1 MKSEDKRIV
10 RRVHGAGRWF
20 PGDEKDLSRM
30 INTFIESAK
39 VPEIRGRIVAGIAPH
54 AGYVFSGK
62 TAGYTFRALKD
73 AAASGNAPETVV
85 VLGLSHRGGF
95 SGIALMDGDALAT
108 PLGEVALDNEAADL
122 LVKGRDRIRRD
133 YAPHAGEHSAENE
146 IPFVQAALPKAK
158 LVVAMFGDHE
168 KTTLDQLVAGLNE
181 LAAKKKIFVIASTD
195 LLHDPDYDLVST
207 TDRITLKKIAAL
219 EVKDVASSW
228 SPGRQVCCGLM
239 PVLTA
244 MQFARDQGSKAGQV
258 LYYRNNGDDDP
269 SSRGNWVVGYGS
281 VIFTV
286 E

>member
-1 MKSEDKRIV
+1 MKDTDKRIV
-10 RRVHGAGRWF
+10 RRAHGEGRWF
-20 PGDEKDLSRM
+20 PGDEKTLSRM
-30 INTFIESAK
+30 VNTFVETAE
-39 VPEIRGRIVAGIAPH
+39 VPEIKGRIVAGIAPH
-54 AGYVFSGK
+54 AGYVYSGK

-73 AAASGNAPETVV
+73 SAAAGNEPDTVV
-85 VLGLSHRGGF
+85 VIGF
-95 SGIALMDGDALAT
+95 SHGAAFGGVALMDGDAIAT
-108 PLGEVALDNEAADL
+108 PLGEVGLDNEAADL

-181 LAAKKKIFVIASTD
+181 LAAKKKIVVVASTD
-195 LLHDPDYDLVST
+195 LLHDPDYDLVSG
-207 TDRITLKKIAAL
+207 TDRDTLKKIAAL
-219 EVKDVASSW
+219 DMKELAASW
-228 SPGRQVCCGLM
+228 SPRKQVCCGLM

-244 MQFARDQGSKAGQV
+244 MRFAHDRGSKGGKV